1 MLNRETIVNKA
12 KILRIE
18 NYPYRLSI
26 LEALLIRKMEPS
38 INKQLTCINPPHPDT
53 ILCVTFSYYNFKKNL
68 LNYNSSDP

>member
-26 LEALLIRKMEPS
+26 LEALLIRKMEP
-38 INKQLTCINPPHPDT
+38 
-53 ILCVTFSYYNFKKNL
+53 
-68 LNYNSSDP
+68 